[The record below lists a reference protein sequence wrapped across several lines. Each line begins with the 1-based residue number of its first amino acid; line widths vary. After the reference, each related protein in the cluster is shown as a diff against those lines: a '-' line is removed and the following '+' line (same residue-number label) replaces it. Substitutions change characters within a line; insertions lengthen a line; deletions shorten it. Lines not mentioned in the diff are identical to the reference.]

1 MDNYGYDFPPDQQVR
16 LPGQVP
22 FGRGRGIVNSEAYQ
36 GQGSSRGPRHPP
48 PPFQP
53 QGRGFSRPPPP
64 PSPRGAY
71 QYDSYRQRG
80 IVFCFLEWQPCH
92 SPAMVFWL
100 FRAVK
105 PGFS

>member
-22 FGRGRGIVNSEAYQ
+22 FGRGRGIVNSEAYR

-80 IVFCFLEWQPCH
+80 IVFLEWQPYIPLQWYFGC
-92 SPAMVFWL
+92 SGQL
-100 FRAVK
+100 I
-105 PGFS
+105 